1 MARRRGKKQQTT
13 NNNWH
18 EQPQLAD
25 TELQLGG
32 EEGAGAGAG
41 QLGNHRAEDT
51 QYYTQHCSRATVV

>member
-1 MARRRGKKQQTT
+1 MARRRGKKQTT

-32 EEGAGAGAG
+32 EEGAGAGAAG
-41 QLGNHRAEDT
+41 PEVKIIIIVQII
-51 QYYTQHCSRATVV
+51 QM

>member
-1 MARRRGKKQQTT
+1 MARRRGKKQTT

-25 TELQLGG
+25 TELQLG
-32 EEGAGAGAG
+32 EEAGG
-41 QLGNHRAEDT
+41 QLGNHLAEDT

>member
-32 EEGAGAGAG
+32 EGAGAGAG

>member
-1 MARRRGKKQQTT
+1 MARRRGKKQTT

-32 EEGAGAGAG
+32 EEEAGAG
-41 QLGNHRAEDT
+41 QLGNHRPEDT
-51 QYYTQHCSRATVV
+51 QYYTQHCSRAAVV

>member
-1 MARRRGKKQQTT
+1 MARRRGKKQTT

-32 EEGAGAGAG
+32 EEGAGAG
-41 QLGNHRAEDT
+41 QRGNHRAEDT
-51 QYYTQHCSRATVV
+51 QYYSEHCSRATVV